1 MLETRPTTRSFRF
14 NKRILP
20 DPNPRLTPA
29 QVKDLYAAQFP
40 ELASAAIEG
49 PELKGGQQVY
59 SFARQV
65 GTKG

>member
-1 MLETRPTTRSFRF
+1 MLHTRPVTRTFRF

-20 DPNPRLTPA
+20 DPNPRLSPA
-29 QVKDLYAAQFP
+29 QVKDLYATQYP

-49 PELKGGQQVY
+49 PELKADKQVY
-59 SFARQV
+59 SFARLV

>member
-1 MLETRPTTRSFRF
+1 MLESKPVTRSFRF
-14 NKRILP
+14 NKRVLP
-20 DPNPRLTPA
+20 DPNPRLSPA

-49 PELKGGQQVY
+49 PELKDGQQVY